1 MIPARRGRA
10 RDLREQQM
18 TLDVVNRQNEKV
30 GSIELDDETFG
41 GRVDIGLVW
50 ESVVQENAA
59 ARRGTHRTKTRGEV
73 SGSGRKPWRQKGT
86 GRARVGEIRN
96 PLWRTGGTVFGPQ
109 PRSYAYPLP
118 KKVVRRALLAALVQK
133 LRDGAVT
140 VVDQLAVDEPKTSQ
154 AVDLL
159 AGLDVAGRA
168 LLVDARSEAHLRRA
182 VQNLPQVRV
191 VDSNRVTARD
201 VAAAARILMTPAAV
215 EHLGKVLA
223 T

>member
-1 MIPARRGRA
+1 
-10 RDLREQQM
+10 M

-30 GSIELDDETFG
+30 GSIDLGEETFG

-59 ARRGTHRTKTRGEV
+59 ARRGTHQTKTRGEV
-73 SGSGRKPWRQKGT
+73 RGSGRKPWRQKGT

-109 PRSYAYPLP
+109 PRSYAYSLP
-118 KKVVRRALLAALVQK
+118 KKVVRRALRAALVQK

-140 VVDQLAVDEPKTSQ
+140 VVDQLSVDEPKTSQ
-154 AVDLL
+154 AVELL
-159 AGLDVAGRA
+159 AGLDVAGPA
-168 LLVDARSEAHLRRA
+168 LLVDRKSGEHLKLA
-182 VQNLPQVRV
+182 VRNLSKVRV
-191 VDSNRVTARD
+191 VDSNQVTARD

-215 EHLGKVLA
+215 EHLEKVLA
-223 T
+223 S